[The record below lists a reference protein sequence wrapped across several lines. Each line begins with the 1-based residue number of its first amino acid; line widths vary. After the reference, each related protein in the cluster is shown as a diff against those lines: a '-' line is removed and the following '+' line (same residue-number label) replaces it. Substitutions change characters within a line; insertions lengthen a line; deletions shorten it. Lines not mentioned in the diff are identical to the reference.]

1 MLLMGFPGYGVSG
14 LMFMR
19 ISGILETYVV
29 VVAKSGVGKLS
40 RIVEALASRC
50 VRFST
55 NKKSE

>member
-1 MLLMGFPGYGVSG
+1 MGFPGYGVSG

-29 VVAKSGVGKLS
+29 VVARSGAAKLS
-40 RIVEALASRC
+40 RILEVFSSRC
-50 VRFST
+50 SRFDD